1 MQRRRLPWIL
11 EEIGFL
17 VALALPTSIE
27 CFTEGLQMKLSN
39 VLIGRTS
46 GNNVATMLSALFI
59 GQTINSLVAYP
70 IAEGFGMYVN
80 VLCSQAYGA
89 KQNKLVAM
97 YYYRAMFMAVIVS
110 FPVLSIL
117 LSVGPFIR
125 LVMQDQ
131 ELALYTGNFTCI
143 LAFGLPAYLYYKIG
157 VRFLQALSI
166 LWCPVFYL
174 IIGNVLNGL
183 IQYIL
188 IFHYNLGIAGAATG
202 CVISN
207 YLLALL
213 IFAHIQL
220 SHVHNVIK
228 HNWSVELIS
237 DWCQTAKYAFFP
249 SLLVFMDGI
258 TIALYPILFIGLIA
272 GDKRELAIF
281 SVLYSVYWVLCMGCM
296 GFSSAVAVRVGTLLG
311 SKEAKQARRSAILGI
326 SVGFI
331 SFLPSSILFLTTSKQ
346 LSYLFTTEASFAKE
360 LDFSFRISSI
370 LILSNVSYLGQ
381 ALMNACCKQG
391 TQIALKIV
399 IKVILGLIITAVIV
413 HYVSWKGLG
422 VYVQFFITNWAVFI
436 IVLFILFCSDWKKIV
451 QKVEKNTNTDN
462 VFIRNFRKNST
473 AFAVVRYSTFLLMGI
488 CTLITVCI
496 VKLFC

>member
-1 MQRRRLPWIL
+1 
-11 EEIGFL
+11 
-17 VALALPTSIE
+17 
-27 CFTEGLQMKLSN
+27 MKLSN

-46 GNNVATMLSALFI
+46 GHNVAIMLSALFI
-59 GQTINSLVAYP
+59 GQTINSLIAYP

-97 YYYRAMFMAVIVS
+97 YYYRAMFMAVIFS

-117 LSVGPFIR
+117 LSVRPFIFHV
-125 LVMQDQ
+125 LQDE
-131 ELALYTGNFTCI
+131 ELALYAGNFTYI
-143 LAFGLPAYLYYKIG
+143 LCFGLPAYLYYKIG
-157 VRFLQALSI
+157 VRFLQALGVV
-166 LWCPVFYL
+166 WCPVFYL
-174 IIGNVLNGL
+174 IVGNILNGL

-188 IFHYNLGIAGAATG
+188 IFNYKLGIEGAATG
-202 CVISN
+202 SVVSN

-213 IFAHIQL
+213 IYAHIQL

-228 HNWSVELIS
+228 HNWSVEFIS
-237 DWCQTAKYAFFP
+237 GWYQTAKYAIFP
-249 SLLVFMDGI
+249 TLLLFMDG
-258 TIALYPILFIGLIA
+258 TTVTLYPILFIGLVE
-272 GDKRELAIF
+272 GDKRELAIS

-296 GFSSAVAVRVGTLLG
+296 GFSSAVAVRVSSLLG
-311 SKEAKQARRSAILGI
+311 SKESKKAMRSAMLGI
-326 SVGFI
+326 IVGLI
-331 SFLPSSILFLTTSKQ
+331 SLLPSFIVFLTASKQ

-370 LILSNVSYLGQ
+370 LISGNVSYLGQ

-399 IKVILGLIITAVIV
+399 IKVFLGFVITAVIV
-413 HYVSWKGLG
+413 HNVSWKGLG
-422 VYVQFFITNWAVFI
+422 VCVQFFITNWAVFI

-451 QKVEKNTNTDN
+451 QKVEKNTNTDIVLMQSSRN
-462 VFIRNFRKNST
+462 KSTSFELCRYFIC
-473 AFAVVRYSTFLLMGI
+473 LLVGI
-488 CTLITVCI
+488 CILTTVGI